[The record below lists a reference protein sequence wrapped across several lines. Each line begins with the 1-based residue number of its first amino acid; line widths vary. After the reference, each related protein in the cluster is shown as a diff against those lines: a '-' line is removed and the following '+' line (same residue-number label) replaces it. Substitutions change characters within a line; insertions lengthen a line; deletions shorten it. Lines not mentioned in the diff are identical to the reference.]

1 MKKIAYYILLLTA
14 VVLSSCIK
22 DVTLEAGFK
31 DINKLTIYDFLEEN
45 KEEYSSFIAILEKGE
60 IYKTLSAK
68 NPMAAGYT
76 LFLPNNKAVD
86 EFISTNPKFS
96 SLNDLLNDQE
106 YVSALSRYHVVRK
119 GIHTNEFPF
128 GAFPETTLSNDFL
141 TVSFIIEPDTAY
153 YKINNQAAVIRP
165 NIEVSNGYVHVIQ
178 NVLSPVVYTTY
189 GWLEQH
195 TNYSIFKAA
204 VDLTG
209 IRPIIDNNLKAPG
222 QEYLPAV
229 TLFVES
235 DQIYNKYGIFSVED
249 LAKKIS
255 PNNSDYTDALN
266 PFKNY
271 MAYHV
276 LRNRIFIDDFQ
287 GVSSNYNTYS
297 EIPLLVNGLGID
309 IAINK
314 GKLIADTIVAG
325 TDTIIV
331 DYIGI
336 LYDESNVITQ
346 SGAIHFI
353 DRVLEQ
359 KTPSRAEMDFKFR
372 EEPFINSIRGT
383 IGTYV
388 LDDFKQNLNY
398 LTWTGAE
405 LSFIKEG
412 TESTASDDDYLMIDG
427 DFTIFYTIPEI
438 VQGKYNVILRAESF
452 SRRNALIE
460 VFIDGKK
467 IGPTFDLSAGGTASS
482 PYRSIELG
490 SITFNRFTN
499 HTIKIRSLTPGR
511 FLWDYIR
518 FTPI

>member
-31 DINKLTIYDFLEEN
+31 DINKLTIYDFLEQN

-68 NPMAAGYT
+68 NPAAAGYT
-76 LFLPNNKAVD
+76 LFLPDNKAVD
-86 EFISTNPKFS
+86 EFISENPKFS
-96 SLNDLLNDQE
+96 SLTELLNDQV
-106 YVSALSRYHVVRK
+106 YVSALGRYHVVRK

-153 YKINNQAAVIRP
+153 YKINNQAAVIGP
-165 NIEVSNGYVHVIQ
+165 NIEVSNGYVHIIQ
-178 NVLSPVVYTTY
+178 NVLNPVVYTTY

-195 TNYSIFKAA
+195 SNYSIFKAA
-204 VDLTG
+204 VDLSE
-209 IRPIIDNNLKAPG
+209 IRPIIDINLKAPG
-222 QEYLPAV
+222 QEFQPAV
-229 TLFVES
+229 TLFIES

-255 PNNSDYTDALN
+255 PNNSNYADALN

-271 MAYHV
+271 VAYHV
-276 LRNRIFIDDFQ
+276 IKNRFFIDDFQ

-297 EIPLLVNGLGID
+297 DIPLLVNGLGND

-314 GKLIADTIVAG
+314 GKLIADTIVSG
-325 TDTIIV
+325 TDTTII
-331 DYIGI
+331 DYIGM

-353 DRVLEQ
+353 DNLLEQ
-359 KTPSRAEMDFKFR
+359 KTPSRAQMDFQFK

-388 LDDFKQNLNY
+388 LDDFRQNMSRLSWNS
-398 LTWTGAE
+398 AE
-405 LSFIKEG
+405 LSFIREG
-412 TESTASDDDYLMIDG
+412 TESKASNDDYLMIDG
-427 DFTIFYTIPEI
+427 DFSIVYTIPEI

-467 IGPTFDLSAGGTASS
+467 IGPTFDLTAGGTANS

-490 SITFNRFTN
+490 SITFNRYTE
-499 HTIKIRSLTPGR
+499 HEIKIRSLIPGR
-511 FLWDYIR
+511 FLWDYLR